1 MYSGWLTRSHG
12 AACGYVECFML
23 KIACP
28 LMLTLLAGLAQ
39 PAHAQD
45 RRDAPR
51 PAAEAGLCQPVCAS
65 ARQDCRA
72 QAQGATENDGSP
84 VLSMKPSSNPYVAAG
99 RNVDTQAEQ
108 LRPTEA
114 QAFRARRA
122 ERLQACEVRYRS
134 CVRTCG

>member
-1 MYSGWLTRSHG
+1 
-12 AACGYVECFML
+12 ML
-23 KIACP
+23 KVAAP
-28 LMLTLLAGLAQ
+28 LILTLLACLAQ

-45 RRDAPR
+45 RRDAPK
-51 PAAEAGLCQPVCAS
+51 PAAETGLCQPICAS

-72 QAQGATENDGSP
+72 QAQGATENDSSP

-99 RNVDTQAEQ
+99 RNADAPAEQ

-122 ERLQACEVRYRS
+122 ERQQACEVQYRS
-134 CVRTCG
+134 CTRACG